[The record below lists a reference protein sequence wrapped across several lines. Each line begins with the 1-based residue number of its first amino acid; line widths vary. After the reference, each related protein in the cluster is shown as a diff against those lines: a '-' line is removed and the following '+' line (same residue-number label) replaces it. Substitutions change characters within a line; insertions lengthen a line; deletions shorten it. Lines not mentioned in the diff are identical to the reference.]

1 MAENPFFAPSDLPY
15 QLPPFERIREEHYLP
30 AFERGMAEQLAEV
43 EAIASADEEPT
54 FENTIVAL
62 ERSGRL
68 LDRVSAVFFNKTSAD
83 TDPGI
88 QRIQQEITPR
98 LARHSDA
105 IHLNRALFARIKR
118 LYEARDELGL
128 APDELRLLERYHTDF
143 VRAGAELDDACAR
156 LDHVISVTEQATH
169 RTLDLADECR
179 ALVEGLRAEGVSVG
193 QDQVLDRIRANLTE
207 IALTQSYQDITGQI
221 IKRVAGIVRRM
232 HEGFGELGLAQEG
245 RPAEPALAGPAVA
258 GLDRHAV
265 SQDDADALLAGL
277 GL

>member
-1 MAENPFFAPSDLPY
+1 MSTTSP
-15 QLPPFERIREEHYLP
+15 ERRALIRRLH
-30 AFERGMAEQLAEV
+30 
-43 EAIASADEEPT
+43 EAL
-54 FENTIVAL
+54 NAL
-62 ERSGRL
+62 ERG
-68 LDRVSAVFFNKTSAD
+68 DESALRAEVDALAAARTR
-83 TDPGI
+83 PLVQGLG
-88 QRIQQEITPR
+88 R
-98 LARHSDA
+98 LARELSQ
-105 IHLNRALFARIKR
+105 ALG
-118 LYEARDELGL
+118 ELPQVPG
-128 APDELRLLERYHTDF
+128 AS
-143 VRAGAELDDACAR
+143 GAELDDACAR

-179 ALVEGLRAEGVSVG
+179 ALVEGLRAGGVSVG